1 MSKGLGRG
9 LGALLAGIDS
19 FNFNKDSHS
28 EVEAQTAQQE
38 INDIHNN
45 IHYDKNKPVDKF
57 VNILCNSIIPNPNQ
71 PRKSF
76 DDESIQEL
84 ALSIKNQGIL
94 QPIVVKWLEEQQK
107 YQIIAGERRWRAANI
122 IGLESIPAI
131 IKNLSESE
139 QALLSIIEN
148 IQRAELTSIEE
159 AHAFNRLKEE
169 FQLTHEQIAEQVGKS
184 RSHIT
189 NLLRLL
195 NLTQPV
201 QDMLSNKQ
209 IDMGHARALLSQDFA
224 QQISL
229 ANMIIQK
236 NMSVRDIEN
245 YIKSNVN
252 FYVQEHNINNK
263 DKVENFNKNHTK
275 IDKDL
280 ENLQND
286 LEQALGVAVEIKPV
300 IKSGNQSGKGSI
312 IIKYDSLNTL
322 DGILS
327 KILLNN

>member
-1 MSKGLGRG
+1 M
-9 LGALLAGIDS
+9 A
-19 FNFNKDSHS
+19 
-28 EVEAQTAQQE
+28 
-38 INDIHNN
+38 
-45 IHYDKNKPVDKF
+45 KF

-76 DDESIQEL
+76 DDDSIQEL
-84 ALSIKNQGIL
+84 SLSIKHQGIL
-94 QPIVVKWLEEQQK
+94 QPIVVKWLEQQQK
-107 YQIIAGERRWRAANI
+107 YQIIAGERRWRAAKT

-139 QALLSIIEN
+139 QALIAIIEN

-201 QDMLSNKQ
+201 QDMLTNKQ
-209 IDMGHARALLSQDFA
+209 IDMGHARALLSQDYA

-229 ANMIIQK
+229 ANMVVQK
-236 NMSVRDIEN
+236 NMSVRDIES
-245 YIKSNVN
+245 YIKSNTN
-252 FYVQEHNINNK
+252 FYIQAKDNNK
-263 DKVENFNKNHTK
+263 IENFNKNNTR

-280 ENLQND
+280 ENLQNN
-286 LEQALGVAVEIKPV
+286 LEQALGAIVQIKATTT
-300 IKSGNQSGKGSI
+300 KSGVQLGKGSI
-312 IIKYDSLNTL
+312 IIKYDSLDTL

-327 KILLNN
+327 KILSNA